1 MNRRD
6 LLGWLSATAL
16 AGAALGVAV
25 VVGAALL
32 LYAAGGFLTTAG
44 FLIAATLGA
53 LAAGLWAG
61 GPDAGDDAGM
71 LARRRWT
78 IAIASLLAAAL
89 YAPFWSASATLR
101 GSGLGRVVAVLLLL
115 AEPAYA
121 IGGLLVILGLR
132 PGARGGAAVPAV
144 LGAALGTLA
153 GSALLV
159 PKAEAGA
166 VLAGTAGV
174 LALAGLWETRARGAE
189 ERRGPMRGRVAVVTG
204 VGARGQVG
212 YAVAEALLAAGARV
226 VVAGHG
232 EAIEEHGRTLAERG
246 GEVAA
251 VRADL
256 TEPEGAM
263 AVIGVAR
270 QAFGRL
276 DLLVNVAGGLGV
288 TKPLGETTAEEW
300 DRELDRNAKTAFLVS
315 RAALPLL
322 RESRGAIVNFAS
334 PAGVRAQASLG
345 AYSAAK
351 AAVVALTRAMALE
364 EAVHGV
370 RVNAIAPG
378 LIDTEQNRAAV
389 RDPER
394 TKWVTR
400 QQIVDVVLFL
410 ASPQASGITGET
422 IHVLGEGVA

>member
-6 LLGWLSATAL
+6 RLGWLTATAI
-16 AGAALGVAV
+16 AGAALGVTL

-61 GPDAGDDAGM
+61 GPDPDDDPGT
-71 LARRRWT
+71 LARRRW
-78 IAIASLLAAAL
+78 AVAVAALFAAAL
-89 YAPFWSASATLR
+89 YAPFWNASATLR
-101 GSGLGRVVAVLLLL
+101 GSGFGRIVAVLLLL

-121 IGGLLVILGLR
+121 VGGLFVVLNLR
-132 PGARGGAAVPAV
+132 PGGRGGAAVPAV
-144 LGAALGTLA
+144 LGAALGILA
-153 GSALLV
+153 GSALLI
-159 PKAEAGA
+159 PKAEAGT
-166 VLAGTAGV
+166 VLAATAGV
-174 LALAGLWETRARGAE
+174 LALAGVWETRARGSE
-189 ERRGPMRGRVAVVTG
+189 ERSGAMQGRVAVVTG

-226 VVAGHG
+226 VVAGHSD
-232 EAIEEHGRTLAERG
+232 AIEEHGRALAEKG

-263 AVIGVAR
+263 TVVGVAR

-288 TKPLGETTAEEW
+288 IKPLADTSADEW
-300 DRELDRNAKTAFLVS
+300 DREVDRNAKTAFLVS

-322 RESRGAIVNFAS
+322 RESHGAIVNFTS
-334 PAGVRAQASLG
+334 PAGLRAKASLG

-351 AAVVALTRAMALE
+351 AAVIALTRAMALE
-364 EAVHGV
+364 EAPNRV

-389 RDPER
+389 RDPAR

-400 QQIVDVVLFL
+400 EQIADVVLFL
-410 ASPQASGITGET
+410 ASPQGSGITGET
-422 IHVLGEGVA
+422 IHVMGEGVE